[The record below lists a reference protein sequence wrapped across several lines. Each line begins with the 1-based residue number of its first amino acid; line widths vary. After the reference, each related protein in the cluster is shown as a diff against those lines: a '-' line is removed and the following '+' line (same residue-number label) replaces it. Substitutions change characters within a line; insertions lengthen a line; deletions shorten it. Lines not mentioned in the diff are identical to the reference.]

1 MPRLATVL
9 LSGLAVIVSANE
21 GWGQDSSPPAV
32 PPPPATPTLIVPPP
46 PPHEPGYDMVPLLLP
61 EPPGSPW
68 NGPHGMFA
76 GALVGLAFPQF
87 TRFSGFPTTHLDP
100 TVSPEFTLGYRFGY
114 GGSVLFD
121 YRLLDTSG
129 SHSSD
134 DFSVHS
140 RLRLNTWDIDYQS
153 PLHCNPGGWAWQWQI
168 GVRFADWEQGS
179 RFVDPID
186 GTVAAC
192 NRFSGAGPHLG
203 LSIWRMFDDRGLALF
218 AKVDG
223 AILVGDGD
231 QALSAPSLGSGLTPI
246 TFGISGPETIPYL
259 NVQAGVSWMA
269 TFHSCWL
276 RLDAGYQYEQWWMQ
290 ATGKNSFEAFYPD
303 IGWLSHGPFIRCQ
316 IGF

>member
-1 MPRLATVL
+1 MPRFVNALLA
-9 LSGLAVIVSANE
+9 GLVVIASANKS
-21 GWGQDSSPPAV
+21 WGQADSPPSI
-32 PPPPATPTLIVPPP
+32 PPPPGAPFVVPPP
-46 PPHEPGYDMVPLLLP
+46 PPNNIGYDQVPPLVVTEVP
-61 EPPGSPW
+61 TSPW
-68 NGPHGMFA
+68 NGPRGFFV
-76 GALVGLAFPQF
+76 GAEAGLAFPQF
-87 TRFSGFPTTHLDP
+87 THFSGFPTTHLDP
-100 TVSPEFTLGYRFGY
+100 TVSPEFTFGYRFGY

-129 SHSSD
+129 SHSSAD
-134 DFSVHS
+134 WDVHS
-140 RLRLNTWDIDYQS
+140 RLRLNTWDIDYLS
-153 PLHCNPGGWAWQWQI
+153 PMHCHPGGWAWQWQI

-179 RFVDPID
+179 RFTDPID

-203 LSIWRMFDDRGLALF
+203 LGIWRMFDERGLALF

-231 QALSAPSLGSGLTPI
+231 QALSAPSLGPGLTPI

-259 NVQAGVSWMA
+259 NVQAGASWVT
-269 TFHSCWL
+269 TFHACWL
-276 RLDAGYQYEQWWMQ
+276 RFDAGYQYEQWWMQ